1 MFLSVPSLGP
11 RSLHKVS
18 GPLGV
23 NKSKFAQLK
32 KGLAKHFLV
41 SLSELPANL
50 GPKKF
55 RWQRLSVTLALLALI
70 LSSSIQ
76 SLTSVFENRHGAKSC
91 FFLEPW
97 KNLEPKKLEAEKKRK
112 RKKSAKSCLA
122 QQLVQLPNGTGFL
135 LGILAESWKP
145 KTPTGINKTRK
156 AGSAPKVFRA
166 CKHSWHCRMFICKSL
181 WEPWC

>member
-50 GPKKF
+50 GPTKF

-91 FFLEPW
+91 FFGAL
-97 KNLEPKKLEAEKKRK
+97 KKSRAQKIGGRKKEKTE
-112 RKKSAKSCLA
+112 KSAKSCLA

-181 WEPWC
+181 REPWC